1 MRKIIGGTMVGGVL
15 AAIFGVT
22 VAAAGLWVALGIWA
36 SAIAVTGILFTGI
49 KLFIEG
55 VRDGRSESHGGTHD
69 R

>member
-22 VAAAGLWVALGIWA
+22 VAAAGLWVALGIWV
-36 SAIAVTGILFTGI
+36 SAIAVTEILLTGI

-55 VRDGRSESHGGTHD
+55 
-69 R
+69 

>member
-22 VAAAGLWVALGIWA
+22 VATSGLWIALVVWV

-55 VRDGRSESHGGTHD
+55 
-69 R
+69 